1 MAEFSREE
9 NAFFTTF
16 DVLTNCGFNHFSLC
30 SVIVTN
36 LQWDGGNVLKI
47 RKKEIKKKNAGF
59 TLIEMLIV
67 LMIITVL
74 LILFVPNLAKQA
86 DSIDAKGNEALTKVI
101 ETQCEMYYL
110 DHNKRPT
117 KYEELKEEGY
127 ISEEQME
134 KAKKLNIE
142 VK

>member
-1 MAEFSREE
+1 M
-9 NAFFTTF
+9 
-16 DVLTNCGFNHFSLC
+16 
-30 SVIVTN
+30 
-36 LQWDGGNVLKI
+36 

-117 KYEELKEEGY
+117 NYNDLENGGY